1 MVVRCPSDSPELS
14 IIIPALNEAGT
25 IETTLMSLQPM
36 RARGCELVLVD
47 GGSSDATMSL
57 AMPLVD
63 KLIES
68 APGRARQMNTGAL
81 HSAAATLWFLH
92 ADSRVPAAADR
103 AIQNSLGGAQ
113 SGWGYF
119 PIRLSGGNPLLR
131 IIAWA
136 MNQRT
141 RCTGVVTGDH
151 GLFVSRC
158 LFERVGGFPAI
169 ALMEDVAI
177 SKKLKKICRP
187 LRLKQTLVSSSRRW
201 ESQGLLQT
209 VLLMWCLRLLFFV
222 GVSPA
227 RLANYYRHKA

>member
-1 MVVRCPSDSPELS
+1 LLPL
-14 IIIPALNEAGT
+14 
-25 IETTLMSLQPM
+25 
-36 RARGCELVLVD
+36 RARGCELLLVD
-47 GGSSDATMSL
+47 GGSTDATVSL

-68 APGRARQMNTGAL
+68 APGRARQMNAGAQRA
-81 HSAAATLWFLH
+81 AAATLWFLH
-92 ADSRVPAAADR
+92 ADSRVPSASDR
-103 AIQNSLGGAQ
+103 DIQSAFSGMQ
-113 SGWGYF
+113 FGWGYF
-119 PIRLSGGNPLLR
+119 PIRLSGDNPLLR
-131 IIAWA
+131 VIAWA

-158 LFERVGGFPAI
+158 LFERVGGFPSI
-169 ALMEDVAI
+169 ELMEDVAI

-187 LRLKQTLVSSSRRW
+187 VRLQQALVSSGRRW
-201 ESQGLLQT
+201 ESQGLLHT

-227 RLANYYRHKA
+227 RLANLYRYEP